1 MRIDAEQGV
10 GVYTGNVSV
19 KLKDGSKTIKTI
31 EQHNEGNANFFKY
44 LLECVKGF
52 SSLTHQPYKIHIY
65 NEKGGQVIPFGVSA
79 TDMTNV
85 TIANSV
91 ASMTINFLV
100 PSMLINN
107 KEIKSIKLFDITDTI
122 EYAEVEFEYSITI
135 NTNVSL
141 DIDWTLSIGNGPVG
155 GNLNGKYRIK

>member
-1 MRIDAEQGV
+1 
-10 GVYTGNVSV
+10 
-19 KLKDGSKTIKTI
+19 
-31 EQHNEGNANFFKY
+31 
-44 LLECVKGF
+44 
-52 SSLTHQPYKIHIY
+52 
-65 NEKGGQVIPFGVSA
+65 
-79 TDMTNV
+79 MTNV